1 MHFLFV
7 FILKTLMYRHAF
19 PDLVQSLQNYR
30 QGAKRKAE
38 QDAVR
43 ITDEEN
49 DAQLEHL
56 ESVEAFK
63 NAMSGGPI
71 QPMHEGAKA
80 LTPSQIRQISS
91 NQDTPTGLLSYFTN
105 KFKSPVKQIECEDY
119 EYEKCLHVENRGK
132 CAWDPLVK
140 ECYQAGKRQASSFD
154 IEKVSGMQPTPH
166 ARKKYKAMPP
176 PEVIEEGIR
185 LSKERKAALD
195 AIDKN
200 QKDYTSRTFEAARRK
215 AVTNVSYGCITI

>member
-1 MHFLFV
+1 
-7 FILKTLMYRHAF
+7 MYRRAF

-80 LTPSQIRQISS
+80 LTPS
-91 NQDTPTGLLSYFTN
+91 LS
-105 KFKSPVKQIECEDY
+105 
-119 EYEKCLHVENRGK
+119 
-132 CAWDPLVK
+132 
-140 ECYQAGKRQASSFD
+140 
-154 IEKVSGMQPTPH
+154 
-166 ARKKYKAMPP
+166 
-176 PEVIEEGIR
+176 
-185 LSKERKAALD
+185 
-195 AIDKN
+195 
-200 QKDYTSRTFEAARRK
+200 
-215 AVTNVSYGCITI
+215 

>member
-1 MHFLFV
+1 
-7 FILKTLMYRHAF
+7 MYRHAF

-56 ESVEAFK
+56 KSVEAFK

-80 LTPSQIRQISS
+80 LTPSQIKKIGS
-91 NQDTPTGLLSYFTN
+91 NQDTPTGWLDYLRN
-105 KFKSPVKQIECEDY
+105 KFKPAVKQSECEDY
-119 EYEKCLHVENRGK
+119 DYERCLHVDNRGK
-132 CAWDPLVK
+132 CAWDPLEK
-140 ECYQAGKRQASSFD
+140 ECYQAGKRQASSFN

-176 PEVIEEGIR
+176 PEDIEEGIR

-200 QKDYTSRTFEAARRK
+200 KGNYTSRTFQSARRK
-215 AVTNVSYGCITI
+215 AVANVSYGCITI